1 MKILVSLFLTFVLMS
16 CGQSFN
22 SNSKDF
28 LLGSQTYCSDTSQ
41 TKLCVANEIIARNC
55 INCHSG
61 YHNSWASYLTNSAWL
76 ASAMIAA
83 GNSDNSALIL
93 KLKNAGGNMPEGA
106 APLSDADYSALRSWI
121 DSL

>member
-1 MKILVSLFLTFVLMS
+1 MKKYLLLFLLVS

-28 LLGSQTYCSDTSQ
+28 LLGSQIYCSNTSE
-41 TKLCVANEIIARNC
+41 TKLCQANEIIAKNC

-61 YHNSWASYLTNSAWL
+61 YHNNWASYLTNSAWL
-76 ASAMIAA
+76 SSALITS
-83 GNSDNSALIL
+83 GNADNSLLIL

-106 APLSDADYSALRSWI
+106 APINDTDYQALKNWI
-121 DSL
+121 DTL

>member
-1 MKILVSLFLTFVLMS
+1 MNKLYLIILVFLVS

-28 LLGSQTYCSDTSQ
+28 LLGSQIYCSDTSQ
-41 TKLCVANEIIARNC
+41 IKLCSANEVIAKNC

-61 YHNSWASYLTNSAWL
+61 YHNSWSSYLTNQDW
-76 ASAMIAA
+76 I
-83 GNSDNSALIL
+83 NSALIATGNSDSSSL
-93 KLKNAGGNMPEGA
+93 IIKLKNAGGNMPEGA
-106 APLSDADYSALRSWI
+106 APLSDADYQVLRSWI